1 MFTRESRSASSGSQ
15 HAPGERLR
23 ERDHRLIA
31 DLAPQVAAAVHAVGL
46 SQELQ
51 LARQRIV
58 QLREEER
65 RRIRRDLHDGLG
77 PALAGL
83 TFTLEAV
90 RNLTGSDLQR
100 ADELLVSATE
110 QVQTMI
116 GDVRQL
122 IYGLR
127 PPALDQLGLAA
138 SLRGLA
144 TQESSPGTSVTID
157 APNSMPPLPAAVEV
171 AAYWI
176 AQEAL
181 TNVKR
186 HAHAQHCSVRVAVE
200 PTTLRLEIADNGAGL
215 SIGSSGIGLHTMKE
229 RAAEVGGTC
238 EIGDRTGG
246 GTLVLASLPRL
257 PGSRYR
263 LMNAPIR
270 ILIADDHPLF
280 RAGLRALLESVA
292 DTEVVG
298 EAATGEEAV
307 EIALALTPDVVVMD
321 INMPGLNGI
330 DATRGILDESEDIN
344 ILVMTMHDDDEAV
357 FAAIR
362 AGARGYQLKG
372 AAQDE
377 TLRAI
382 RSVANGEAIFGPGI
396 ADRLQH
402 FLATPPA
409 RNPNL
414 AFPQLTDRE
423 LEILQ
428 LLAQHKTNAAIA
440 AELFLSQKTV
450 RNYVSAIFA
459 KLQVADRAE
468 AGLLARTAG
477 LGDPGP
483 VGG

>member
-1 MFTRESRSASSGSQ
+1 MICSSRPRAGTGDDRRRSSAHLRTSPAGARPTWAGS
-15 HAPGERLR
+15 
-23 ERDHRLIA
+23 
-31 DLAPQVAAAVHAVGL
+31 LAPR
-46 SQELQ
+46 S
-51 LARQRIV
+51 
-58 QLREEER
+58 
-65 RRIRRDLHDGLG
+65 RD
-77 PALAGL
+77 AGVV
-83 TFTLEAV
+83 T
-90 RNLTGSDLQR
+90 
-100 ADELLVSATE
+100 
-110 QVQTMI
+110 
-116 GDVRQL
+116 
-122 IYGLR
+122 
-127 PPALDQLGLAA
+127 
-138 SLRGLA
+138 
-144 TQESSPGTSVTID
+144 GTSVTID
-157 APNSMPPLPAAVEV
+157 APNSIPTLPAAVEV

-186 HAHAQHCSVRVAVE
+186 HARARNCSVRIAVE
-200 PTTLRLEIADNGAGL
+200 PSTLRLEVADNGDGL
-215 SIGSSGIGLHTMKE
+215 TVGSGGIGLHTMQE
-229 RAAEVGGTC
+229 RAAEVSGTC
-238 EIGDRTGG
+238 EISDRTGG
-246 GTLVLASLPRL
+246 GDARRRVSPTATRSC
-257 PGSRYR
+257 YR
-263 LMNAPIR
+263 LMNAPVR

-280 RAGLRALLESVA
+280 RAGLRALLDSVA

-307 EIALALTPDVVVMD
+307 EMALALAPDVVVMD

-330 DATRGILDESEDIN
+330 DATRAILDKSEHIN
-344 ILVMTMHDDDEAV
+344 VLVMTMHDDDEAV

-382 RSVANGEAIFGPGI
+382 RSVANGEAIFGPRI

-409 RNPNL
+409 RNPSL

-477 LGDPGP
+477 LGDPGGSF
-483 VGG
+483 VASE